1 MSLWEPLEA
10 FGSQGVA
17 KILSFPQSLPPNV
30 SVGGFWRESIRL
42 DARQRHSGNDR
53 ERYFQVKKRAVQTAF
68 IIFCVIGLLTSGCSK
83 TSNQPAEGPEDVVK
97 KFYAYIKEGGPT
109 TLGEAY
115 KLCSTKHYEQP
126 EDRFKDTVSKFS
138 KDMKVN
144 VLGSKIMKDK
154 AVVKIECKVPSV
166 FGGDFVQE
174 SDVNLDLDEKT
185 NSWKIDFTGE
195 TLTSDQG
202 SGVSKTVPG
211 GN

>member
-1 MSLWEPLEA
+1 
-10 FGSQGVA
+10 
-17 KILSFPQSLPPNV
+17 
-30 SVGGFWRESIRL
+30 
-42 DARQRHSGNDR
+42 
-53 ERYFQVKKRAVQTAF
+53 VKKAGFQSIF
-68 IIFCVIGLLTSGCSK
+68 IIFCVIGLLVSGCSK
-83 TSNQPAEGPEDVVK
+83 SNQPAEAPEDVVK

-126 EDRFKDTVSKFS
+126 EDRFRDTVSKFS

-154 AVVKIECKVPSV
+154 AVVKIECKVPSS

-174 SDVNLDLDEKT
+174 SDINLDLDEKT

>member
-1 MSLWEPLEA
+1 MGA
-10 FGSQGVA
+10 FGSLWLA
-17 KILSFPQSLPPNV
+17 R
-30 SVGGFWRESIRL
+30 GGENFVIPAEPAPECFCRGFLAGI
-42 DARQRHSGNDR
+42 HKTGCPTKTFGHDR
-53 ERYFQVKKRAVQTAF
+53 ERHFQVKKAGFQSIF
-68 IIFCVIGLLTSGCSK
+68 IIFCVIGLLVSGCSK
-83 TSNQPAEGPEDVVK
+83 TSNQPAEAPEDVVK

-115 KLCSTKHYEQP
+115 KLCSTKHYVQP
-126 EDRFKDTVSKFS
+126 EDRFRDTVSKFS

-174 SDVNLDLDEKT
+174 SDINLDLDEKT